1 MVTMES
7 FFYVPG
13 RSTSIKLQWQALP
26 NFFRDRTLQHLFF
39 FEQYSKPAFGHLQLM
54 MIAIT
59 VLLITTSFAQTEPV
73 PIFYREIGGEIN
85 SAAKQASVL

>member
-1 MVTMES
+1 
-7 FFYVPG
+7 
-13 RSTSIKLQWQALP
+13 
-26 NFFRDRTLQHLFF
+26 
-39 FEQYSKPAFGHLQLM
+39 M